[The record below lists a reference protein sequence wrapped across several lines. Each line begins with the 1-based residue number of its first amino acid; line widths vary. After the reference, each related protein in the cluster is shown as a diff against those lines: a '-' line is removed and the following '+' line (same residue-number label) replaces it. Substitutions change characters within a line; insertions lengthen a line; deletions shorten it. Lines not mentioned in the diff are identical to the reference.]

1 MNDAVREARG
11 GGPRRTTHSLRRR
24 EERFRLLVESVQD
37 YAIFMLEVDGTVAS
51 WNNGAQ
57 RLKGWRADEIIGRS
71 FTLFYTPEAVA
82 TGWPAEELVRA
93 AESGRF
99 EDEGWRVRKDG
110 SRFWANVVITA
121 LRDQS
126 GELRGFAKVTRDL
139 TERRRQEE
147 ALRQNEEQFRLLVD
161 AVKDYAVFMLDPDG
175 NVLTWNAGA
184 AAIKGYGPADV
195 LGRHFSMFFTAE
207 DVAAGKPARE
217 LDVALRS
224 GRVQDEGW
232 RVRKDGSVFWAD
244 VVITPVFDSHGEL
257 RGYAKVTRDLTETR
271 RLVELEHSSR
281 RMSEFLA
288 MLAHELRNPLAPIR
302 NALTIMQMQH
312 GLSPPM
318 QRTRDIVDRQV
329 GHLTRLVDDLL
340 DVGRIV
346 TGKILLKSEP
356 LNYRE
361 VVLASVEA
369 VRPLI
374 EAHRH
379 ELSVDLPAEPIEMV
393 GDATR
398 LVQALQNLLNN
409 AARYTSDGGRIALTV
424 RVDGTT
430 SITTVTD
437 TGRGI
442 SPQAIE
448 RIFELFVQEEV
459 TRSTSESGLG
469 IGLSLVRTL
478 VELHGGM
485 VSASS
490 AGEGKGSTFTVRL
503 PVRRAV
509 AVGPATITAIAP
521 QAAAEP
527 GCRVLV
533 VDDNRDSAD
542 TMVNVLELLGHEAR
556 AAYGGEQ
563 ALRVV
568 DQFHPQVVLL
578 DLNMPGTDGFSVMRR
593 LRERTPSM
601 PVYIAAMT
609 GYGQKTDRES
619 TLAAGFQAHLTK
631 PVDVEQLRRVMAAAT
646 RREG

>member
-244 VVITPVFDSHGEL
+244 VVITPMFDSHGEL